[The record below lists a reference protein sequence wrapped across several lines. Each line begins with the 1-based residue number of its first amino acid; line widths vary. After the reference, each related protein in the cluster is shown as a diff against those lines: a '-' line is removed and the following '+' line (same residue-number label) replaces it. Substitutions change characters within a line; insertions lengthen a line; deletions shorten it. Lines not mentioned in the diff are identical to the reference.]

1 MHFQKKQ
8 TLTIFNSIN
17 EFFSTAQ
24 TVVTLGTF
32 DGVHRG
38 HQKIIERL
46 ISESKKMNCQSLL
59 LTFLQ
64 HPRTVLHQNS
74 DVKLLSTNSEKEV
87 LLLNCGLDNLVV
99 HPFDEA
105 FASLSAEDFV
115 SEILVKKFNIAKII
129 IGHDHRF
136 GKNRSADINDL
147 IGFGHKYGFEV
158 AQISAQEI
166 AAVAVSSTKIRNAL
180 QEGNILMANEFLGYE
195 YAFSGKVVMGKQLG
209 RTIGVPTANI
219 EIDNIL
225 KLIPKMGV
233 YVVESLLNKKIVF
246 GVMNIGNRPTVDGK
260 NQTIEVHFLDFD
272 ADLYEKTIT
281 IKVLQ
286 HLRDEKKFDALN
298 DLKLQ
303 IQIDKQNAM
312 LFLRGR

>member
-1 MHFQKKQ
+1 MQFQKKQ
-8 TLTIFNSIN
+8 TLTIFNSIDQ
-17 EFFSTAQ
+17 FFSTTK

-32 DGVHRG
+32 DGVHCG

-46 ISESKKMNCQSLL
+46 ISESKKLNCQSLL

-74 DVKLLSTNSEKEV
+74 EVKLLSTNSEKEA
-87 LLLNCGLDNLVV
+87 LLLNLGLDNLVV

-105 FASLSAEDFV
+105 FASLSATDFV

-136 GKNRSADINDL
+136 GKNRSANINDL
-147 IGFGHKYGFEV
+147 IGFGQKYGFEV

-166 AAVAVSSTKIRNAL
+166 AEVAVSSTKIRNAL
-180 QEGNILMANEFLGYE
+180 QEGNILMANKFLGYE
-195 YAFSGKVVMGKQLG
+195 YTFSGKVIHGKQLG

-225 KLIPKMGV
+225 KLIPKTGV
-233 YVVESLLNKKIVF
+233 YVVESLLNNKIVF

-272 ADLYEKTIT
+272 DDLYDRTIT

-286 HLRDEKKFDALN
+286 HLRNEQKFDSLN

-303 IQIDKQNAM
+303 IQMDKENAM
-312 LFLRGR
+312 LFLRAR